1 MADLPTIEELQKLP
15 LRAIAA
21 YAARAARRVRPVL
34 QGVVDDGLVEE
45 ILSIVES
52 VVSAED
58 LGQIDASSAMFAA
71 SRIVGASQSI
81 QISDSQ
87 ILAVM
92 CLVGT
97 ARTAYAVLQC
107 VDNPDRE
114 SRYVAYA
121 ASAAECA
128 AGDYVALDEPAATLA
143 AKAARAD
150 YEMFLKTQGQHETV
164 TVGRPIDLSGLGS
177 IWPESVGGH

>member
-1 MADLPTIEELQKLP
+1 MGNLPTIEELQKLP

-34 QGVVDDGLVEE
+34 RGVVDDGLVEE
-45 ILSIVES
+45 VLSIVES

-58 LGQIDASSAMFAA
+58 LDQLDASSAMFAA
-71 SRIVGASQSI
+71 SRIIGASRSI
-81 QISDSQ
+81 QKSDSQ
-87 ILAVM
+87 AYAVM
-92 CLVGT
+92 CLFDA
-97 ARTAYAVLQC
+97 ARTAYSVLQC
-107 VDNPDRE
+107 VDYPHRE
-114 SRYVAYA
+114 SHYAAYA